1 VRDQQPPDGR
11 RRRAWRATLAGAFLG
26 ASAVLLG
33 PAPPASAHAAL
44 VATSPVQGSVV
55 GRSPTQAVL
64 TFSEPVRLVA
74 GKAQVLAP
82 DGKRITT
89 GEPRV
94 AGRTLTIP
102 IRVPDRPLGTY
113 LVSYRVISAD
123 SHPVAGGF
131 TFSVGAPSFTAPR
144 PRDTDVDP
152 VVRAGI
158 PVAKFLGYAG
168 LALVIGPTLVLALL
182 WPRRLS
188 RAGPIRLLR
197 VGMALVGTATLAG
210 LWLQAPYTSGAG
222 VLDVSA
228 TELRAVLTSPFGIV
242 LTLRLGLLVAVAPLL
257 APVLRGRGGP
267 GRGALLLL
275 LALVA
280 AATWPLS
287 GHAAAAPL
295 PAVSVVADTVHVLA
309 MAVWL
314 GGLVMLGAFLLRR
327 AHPRVLALLLPVWSR
342 WAALAVCWLM
352 LAGGV
357 RALLEIGSLR
367 ALTGTDYG
375 RLVSLKVGLLALVL
389 VAAAYARRLS
399 GNRGGGSPSRQLR
412 RTVLVE
418 LAGTVL
424 VLGLTAVLVQTTP
437 GRTAVAEAEVAAQD
451 GFAQTLTSPLYTLQF
466 DVYPVQLGENNTVHA
481 YAYTPQGKPL
491 PVAEW
496 RLTAALPARDVEP
509 VSTPL
514 LGLEPHHALGAVTF
528 AVPGDWE
535 LRFTLRISEIDQ
547 ATVTTTVRVR

>member
-1 VRDQQPPDGR
+1 MV
-11 RRRAWRATLAGAFLG
+11 AGAFLG

-33 PAPPASAHAAL
+33 PAPPVSAHAAL
-44 VATSPVQGSVV
+44 VSTSPVQGSVI

-82 DGKRITT
+82 DGKRITA
-89 GEPRV
+89 GEPSL

-131 TFSVGAPSFTAPR
+131 TFSVGAPSFTVPQ
-144 PRDTDVDP
+144 PRDGGVDP
-152 VVRAGI
+152 AVRVGV
-158 PVAKFLGYAG
+158 PVAKYLGYAG
-168 LALVIGPTLVLALL
+168 LALVIGPTLMLALL

-188 RAGPIRLLR
+188 RAGPIRLVR
-197 VGMALVGTATLAG
+197 VGLALIGTATLAG
-210 LWLQAPYTSGAG
+210 LWLQAPYASGAG

-228 TELRAVLTSPFGIV
+228 TELGAVLTSPFGIV
-242 LTLRLGLLVAVAPLL
+242 LTVRLALLPAVAALL
-257 APVLRGRGGP
+257 GPVLRGRGGSR
-267 GRGALLLL
+267 RGAVLAL
-275 LALVA
+275 LALA
-280 AATWPLS
+280 GAATWPLS

-295 PAVSVVADTVHVLA
+295 PGVSVVADTVHVLA

-314 GGLVMLGAFLLRR
+314 GGLVTLVAFLLRR
-327 AHPRVLALLLPVWSR
+327 AHPRVLALVLPVWSR
-342 WAALAVCWLM
+342 WAALAVCWLV
-352 LAGGV
+352 LGGAV
-357 RALLEIGSLR
+357 QALLEIGSLR
-367 ALTGTDYG
+367 ALTGSDYG
-375 RLVSLKVGLLALVL
+375 RLVALKVGLLGLVL
-389 VAAAYARRLS
+389 LAAAYARRL
-399 GNRGGGSPSRQLR
+399 GGTRGPTTSRRLR
-412 RTVLVE
+412 GTVLAE
-418 LAGTVL
+418 LVGTLL
-424 VLGLTAVLVQTTP
+424 VLGLSAALVQTTP
-437 GRTAVAEAEVAAQD
+437 GRTAVAEAEVATQD

-481 YAYTPQGKPL
+481 YAYTPQGKAL

-509 VSTPL
+509 VTTPL
-514 LGLEPHHALGAVTF
+514 LGLEPHHSVGAVTF